1 MNFQITRIRLASV
14 GPEPARYDPLELD
27 LRRPDQTGPADTVLF
42 LPNTG
47 GKTVLMRLLFSVLHP
62 PIVERI
68 GTEETAHHKKNL
80 LGYVLDRDTAH
91 IVIEWRRVEDGRFAD
106 EEVLITGLAAE
117 WRDGRRPAE
126 PKPEDLK
133 RLWYSI
139 RGPAGIVGVDQLT
152 FEVDVAADGGTV
164 RRRLP
169 LRRFQEE
176 LEELKKT
183 GVRTALEVSTT
194 SVQRDW
200 VEHLDKLGLDRA
212 LFRYQGEMN
221 HNEAGA
227 SAIARFKEDRDFI
240 KFFLDAVFDPAELAV
255 LDREFEE
262 VADKVRRFPEY
273 ERRLRFEQAALRELE
288 PLAGLVAA
296 LAAARGEAQKAR
308 TASADLLAAFTGAKT
323 IARTRDQRERQRS
336 REQDAEARRLGTEA
350 DRFRAEEREFRR
362 LGAAHWKSDA
372 KSAHDI
378 ASKRTE
384 RAEMDVRAWV
394 LTEDLARLG
403 EARAKVK
410 ALDEAYQAE
419 MDRLRPLRTARDEA
433 AIRLARH
440 LGANA
445 VLATHEA
452 SAAKVRAD
460 EAKKRAAAARKE
472 ERDAHIE
479 AAKSDAA
486 RELNEKRV
494 EDVGAFRTRLVT
506 KGLLTTDERADDARQ
521 RDATVA
527 ANALGR
533 IDTIDKESTALDAE
547 RGRLDEEDSVAA
559 PRVAE
564 VGETHA
570 RLAGDVE
577 DAEQERKDLSSR
589 PLVVELAESLEF
601 DLELIGSG
609 IAERLLGRAKEA
621 EGARLGIELQGAD
634 DQRAVR
640 GLDETGFLP
649 PPPEVEAALAR
660 LAAAGIVGA
669 LPGTRYVA
677 EAIARDRRAIVLT
690 NRADLVGGIVLTDAA
705 DLPKACAVL
714 ESASLDPAMVIA
726 VGPAGDVVAAER
738 EERHRS
744 AFVVPPSEAVWDR
757 TAAGAE
763 RTRRKARLGALDV
776 QRADLDNRA
785 AGARSLADALVRH
798 ATAYPP
804 GWLAMRAAERDALA
818 AESARL
824 KEARTQ
830 RNGRRTDI
838 AAVLE
843 AFRTEARNL
852 RTIAREAEQRA
863 TELQRLFEE
872 ETSIAGIP
880 AAIEHQRAEAKNWRT
895 IAEQAERAAGAADGD
910 AERQATAAEGH
921 RATVERVRQERSK
934 IVLAEPIPEPGI
946 LEATEIGAAG
956 GDLFELRASFE
967 ELDRRLAGETS
978 ASDVAA
984 RRTAAIEARD
994 KLSEAIDTH
1003 AENVRKRA
1011 ADLLASPEAGH
1022 MAGRRAATERAEAD
1036 ATSAR
1041 SAERDAYV
1049 EKEKASVELA
1059 AVEDEIQ
1066 KSRRRAEIAADRAP
1080 RDRHHAALLAADAR
1094 QSADNA
1100 QSQVANAERER
1111 NTARDEA
1118 DRAKNLAD
1126 ALGVLATPLT
1136 AALKLAEDAVLPTVP
1151 PFDGDADHANA
1162 IGLATVNRLTAAVDA
1177 EGEAEKAWRQRDDS
1191 VRGLLVS
1198 EEFADLAASDR
1209 LYRRLAQSP
1218 ADVLARDADEL
1229 VAELRACI
1237 GVLQA
1242 ELATLEDDRKLATTS
1257 LAKSVHKALSYLRL
1271 AETRSK
1277 LPARLRG
1284 WSGEAFIEVR
1294 FDKPPAE
1301 ELDVRLRT
1309 FVIQVL
1315 DPKTERP
1322 TGSKLLMLAL
1332 DRAVGEFRVKILK
1345 PNEAFALI
1353 RVPVAELSSPTFSN
1367 GQRATVATAMML
1379 MLSELRRQS
1388 RSSARDAS
1396 VGTLLLD
1403 NPLGNANA
1411 GFLIDVQRTVA
1422 EAAGIQLIYTTGIAD
1437 LNALRRFSTVI
1448 ALSNDAARRTMR
1460 RYVRANPAL
1469 LELLVPPEDGAGGRI
1484 SARRVVAV
1492 TDDEASGS

>member
-1 MNFQITRIRLASV
+1 MNFQITRIRLVSV

-91 IVIEWRRVEDGRFAD
+91 VVIEWRRVEEGRFAD
-106 EEVLITGLAAE
+106 EEVLVTGLAAE
-117 WRDGRRPAE
+117 WREGRRPAE

-139 RGPAGIVGVDQLT
+139 RGPLEMVGVDQLT

-169 LRRFQEE
+169 LRRFQEQ

-183 GVRTALEVSTT
+183 GLRTKLEVSTT

-273 ERRLRFEQAALRELE
+273 ERRLRFEQAALGELE
-288 PLAGLVAA
+288 PLAGFVVA
-296 LAAARGEAQKAR
+296 LAAAQAEAQTAR
-308 TASADLLAAFTGAKT
+308 TAATNLLAAFMGAET
-323 IARTRDQRERQRS
+323 IARAREQLERQRS
-336 REQDAEARRLGTEA
+336 REQDAEVRRLTTEA

-362 LGAAHWKSDA
+362 LGAALWKTDA
-372 KSAHDI
+372 KRAYESA
-378 ASKRTE
+378 AKRTA
-384 RAEMDVRAWV
+384 RAELDVRAWG
-394 LTEDLARLG
+394 LTEDLARLA

-410 ALDEAYQAE
+410 ALDEAYEAE
-419 MDRLRPLRTARDEA
+419 MERLRPLRVARDEA
-433 AIRLARH
+433 AIQLDRRLA
-440 LGANA
+440 ANA
-445 VLATHEA
+445 VLAAHEA
-452 SAAKVRAD
+452 SAARTRVE
-460 EAKKRAAAARKE
+460 EARKRAAAKRRE
-472 ERDAHIE
+472 EKDAYIE
-479 AAKSDAA
+479 AVKLDTA
-486 RELNEKRV
+486 REANEKRV
-494 EDVGAFRTRLVT
+494 DEVAAFRNRLVA
-506 KGLLTTDERADDARQ
+506 KGLLATDDRADDARQ
-521 RDATVA
+521 HEATLA
-527 ANALGR
+527 ANALAR
-533 IDTIDKESTALDAE
+533 IDVIDKESAKLDAK
-547 RGRLDEEDSVAA
+547 RGELDEEDRAA
-559 PRVAE
+559 ASRVAE
-564 VGETHA
+564 VGEAHA
-570 RLAGDVE
+570 RLVAEVE
-577 DAEQERKDLSSR
+577 RAEKERKDLSSH
-589 PLVVELAESLEF
+589 PVVVELAESPEF
-601 DLELIGSG
+601 DLELVGSG

-621 EGARLGIELQGAD
+621 DDGRLGIELQGID

-677 EAIARDRRAIVLT
+677 EAIARDRRGTVLT
-690 NRADLVGGIVLTDAA
+690 SRADLVGGIVLTEVA
-705 DLPKACAVL
+705 DLPKARAVL
-714 ESASLDPAMVIA
+714 EGASLDPAMVIA
-726 VGPAGDVVAAER
+726 IGPAADLVAAER
-738 EERHRS
+738 ETGSRS
-744 AFVVPPSEAVWDR
+744 TFVVPPSEAVWDR
-757 TAAGAE
+757 MAAGAE
-763 RTRRKARLGALDV
+763 RARREARLSALDA
-776 QRADLDNRA
+776 QRAELDQRA

-804 GWLAMRAAERDALA
+804 GWLAMRTAERDAQA
-818 AESARL
+818 AELVRI
-824 KEARTQ
+824 KEART
-830 RNGRRTDI
+830 RREGRRSEI
-838 AAVLE
+838 AAALK
-843 AFRTEARNL
+843 AFRTETADR
-852 RTIAREAEQRA
+852 RRIAREAEQRA
-863 TELQRLFEE
+863 AELQRLSEE
-872 ETSIAGIP
+872 ESSIAGLG
-880 AAIEHQRAEAKNWRT
+880 ATIERQRTEAKNWRA
-895 IAEQAERAAGAADGD
+895 IAEEAERAAGTADD
-910 AERQATAAEGH
+910 EANREFVAAEGY
-921 RATVERVRQERSK
+921 RAAVERIRQERSK
-934 IVLAEPIPEPGI
+934 IVLSEPVREPSLQEAIGIAAER
-946 LEATEIGAAG
+946 A
-956 GDLFELRASFE
+956 DLFELRAHFE
-967 ELDRRLAGETS
+967 ELDQRLGGETS

-984 RRTAAIEARD
+984 KRTAAIEARD
-994 KLSEAIDTH
+994 KLSVAIELH
-1003 AENVRKRA
+1003 AEDVRKRA
-1011 ADLLASPEAGH
+1011 GELLTSPEAGEL
-1022 MAGRRAATERAEAD
+1022 AGRRSAAERAEVEAG
-1036 ATSAR
+1036 SAR
-1041 SAERDAYV
+1041 AAEREAYV
-1049 EKEKASVELA
+1049 EQEKANAELT
-1059 AVEDEIQ
+1059 AVEDEVQ
-1066 KSRRRAEIAADRAP
+1066 KSRRRAEISTERAP

-1094 QSADNA
+1094 QNADNA
-1100 QSQVANAERER
+1100 QSQIANAERER
-1111 NTARDEA
+1111 NNARDNAEGA
-1118 DRAKNLAD
+1118 NKLAD
-1126 ALGVLATPLT
+1126 GLGLLATPLRVGLKLEED
-1136 AALKLAEDAVLPTVP
+1136 AALPAVP
-1151 PFDGDADHANA
+1151 PFDGDLDQANA
-1162 IGLATVNRLTAAVDA
+1162 TGKATARRLTSALDA
-1177 EGEAEKAWRQRDDS
+1177 ERDAEQAWRQRDS
-1191 VRGLLVS
+1191 AVRTLLAR

-1218 ADVLARDADEL
+1218 PEALARDADEL
-1229 VAELRACI
+1229 VGELRACI
-1237 GVLQA
+1237 GVLQL
-1242 ELATLEDDRKLATTS
+1242 ELATLEEDRKLATTS
-1257 LAKSVHKALSYLRL
+1257 LAKSVQKALSYLRL

-1277 LPARLRG
+1277 LPARLRD
-1284 WSGEAFIEVR
+1284 WSGEPFIEIR

-1301 ELDVRLRT
+1301 ELDVRLRS

-1315 DPKTERP
+1315 DPKTDRP

-1345 PNEAFALI
+1345 PNEAFAPI

-1411 GFLIDVQRTVA
+1411 GFLIEVQRTVA
-1422 EAAGIQLIYTTGIAD
+1422 AAAGIQLIYTTGIAD
-1437 LNALRRFSTVI
+1437 LNALRRFSSVI

-1492 TDDEASGS
+1492 NGHESRGN

>member
-1 MNFQITRIRLASV
+1 VNFQITRIRLASV

-91 IVIEWRRVEDGRFAD
+91 VLIEWRRVEEGRFAD
-106 EEVLITGLAAE
+106 EEVLVTGLAAE
-117 WRDGRRPAE
+117 WRDGRRPAD

-133 RLWYSI
+133 KLWYSI
-139 RGPAGIVGVDQLT
+139 RGPVEMVGVDHLS

-169 LRRFQEE
+169 LRRFQEQ
-176 LEELKKT
+176 LEEFKKT
-183 GVRTALEVSTT
+183 RVRTKLEVSTT
-194 SVQRDW
+194 NVQRDW

-296 LAAARGEAQKAR
+296 LAAARAEAQAAR
-308 TASADLLAAFTGAKT
+308 TTATNLLAAFAGAET
-323 IARTRDQRERQRS
+323 IARKREQHERHRS
-336 REQDAEARRLGTEA
+336 RELDADARRLITEA
-350 DRFRAEEREFRR
+350 DRFRAEERELRR
-362 LGAAHWKSDA
+362 LGAVLWKSDA
-372 KSAHDI
+372 ERAYKT
-378 ASKRTE
+378 ASKRTG
-384 RAEMDVRAWV
+384 RAEMDVRAWG
-394 LTEDLARLG
+394 LTEDLARLA
-403 EARAKVK
+403 EAGATVN
-410 ALDEAYQAE
+410 ALDEAYEAE
-419 MDRLRPLRTARDEA
+419 MERLRPLRTARDGA
-433 AIRLARH
+433 GKRLSRH
-440 LGANA
+440 LAANA

-460 EAKKRAAAARKE
+460 AARKRAAAERKD

-479 AAKSDAA
+479 AAKLDAA
-486 RELNEKRV
+486 RELNERRV
-494 EDVGAFRTRLVT
+494 EEVGGFRNRLVS
-506 KGLLTTDERADDARQ
+506 KGLLATDERADDIRQ
-521 RDATVA
+521 REATLA

-533 IDTIDKESTALDAE
+533 IDVIDKDSGALDTE
-547 RGRLDEEDSVAA
+547 RGGLDEEDRAA
-559 PRVAE
+559 ASRVFE
-564 VGETHA
+564 VGEAHT
-570 RLAGDVE
+570 RLAAGIE
-577 DAEQERKDLSSR
+577 RAEKERRDLSGH
-589 PLVVELAESLEF
+589 PLIVELAESPQF
-601 DLELIGSG
+601 DLELVGSG
-609 IAERLLGRAKEA
+609 IAERLLGRAKQA
-621 EGARLGIELQGAD
+621 DDARLSIELQGVD

-640 GLDETGFLP
+640 GLDETGYLP
-649 PPPEVEAALAR
+649 PPPEVETTLAR

-677 EAIARDRRAIVLT
+677 EAIARDRRNTVLT
-690 NRADLVGGIVLTDAA
+690 NRADLVGGIVLTEAA
-705 DLPKACAVL
+705 DLPNARTVL
-714 ESASLDPAMVIA
+714 ERASLDPAMVVAI
-726 VGPAGDVVAAER
+726 GPAADLVAAELGTDAR
-738 EERHRS
+738 NT
-744 AFVVPPSEAVWDR
+744 FVVPPSEAVWDR
-757 TAAGAE
+757 TAAAAE
-763 RTRRKARLGALDV
+763 RARREARLDALDA
-776 QRADLDNRA
+776 QRAELDQRA

-804 GWLAMRAAERDALA
+804 GWLAMRAADRDALA
-818 AESARL
+818 AELTRL
-824 KEARTQ
+824 KEARRQ
-830 RNGRRTDI
+830 RDDRRTEI
-838 AAVLE
+838 VAALR
-843 AFRTEARNL
+843 AFRTEARDL
-852 RTIAREAEQRA
+852 RRIAREAEQRA
-863 TELQRLFEE
+863 IELQHLFEE
-872 ETSIAGIP
+872 ETSIAGLP
-880 AAIEHQRAEAKNWRT
+880 AAIERQRAEARNWRK
-895 IAEQAERAAGAADGD
+895 IAEEAERAAGVADGE
-910 AERQATAAEGH
+910 AEREAAAAEGH
-921 RATVERVRQERSK
+921 RAAVERIQKERSK
-934 IVLAEPIPEPGI
+934 IVLAELVPEPGLLDASEI
-946 LEATEIGAAG
+946 ATAG
-956 GDLFELRASFE
+956 DDVFQLRAKFE

-978 ASDVAA
+978 ASDVTA
-984 RRTAAIEARD
+984 RRTAAIQARD
-994 KLSEAIDTH
+994 KLSAAIDMH
-1003 AENVRKRA
+1003 PQDVRRRA
-1011 ADLLASPEAGH
+1011 AELLTTPEAGEL
-1022 MAGRRAATERAEAD
+1022 AGRRAASERAEAE
-1036 ATSAR
+1036 AASAR
-1041 SAERDAYV
+1041 SAEREAYL
-1049 EKEKASVELA
+1049 EQEKASADLS

-1066 KSRRRAEIAADRAP
+1066 KSRRRAEIPADRAP
-1080 RDRHHAALLAADAR
+1080 HDRHHAALLASNAR

-1118 DRAKNLAD
+1118 ERAKKLAD
-1126 ALGVLATPLT
+1126 ALGVLATPLR
-1136 AALKLAEDAVLPTVP
+1136 AGLKLTEDAALPTVP
-1151 PFDGDADHANA
+1151 PFDGDSELANA
-1162 IGLATVNRLTAAVDA
+1162 IGLTTVNRLTSAVDT
-1177 EGEAEKAWRQRDDS
+1177 ERDAEKMWRQRDDA
-1191 VRGLLVS
+1191 VRGLLAS

-1218 ADVLARDADEL
+1218 AEVLARDADEL

-1242 ELATLEDDRKLATTS
+1242 ELVTLEEDRKLATTS
-1257 LAKSVHKALSYLRL
+1257 LAKSVNKALSYLRL

-1284 WSGEAFIEVR
+1284 WSGESFIEIR

-1315 DPKTERP
+1315 DPKADRP

-1345 PNEAFALI
+1345 PNEAFAPI

-1411 GFLIDVQRTVA
+1411 GFLIEVQRTVA
-1422 EAAGIQLIYTTGIAD
+1422 AAAGIQLIYTTGIAD
-1437 LNALRRFSTVI
+1437 LNALRRFSSVI

-1492 TDDEASGS
+1492 TDHEASGS